1 MNILKCKYC
10 GKIMQVEDDDINTIL
25 LIPKNSKNGNE
36 ICRKYGHSFVKNED
50 KKMNK
55 NYLQNEKFVL

>member
-10 GKIMQVEDDDINTIL
+10 EKTIQADDDIDVML
-25 LIPKNSKNGNE
+25 LIPKSSKDGNE

-50 KKMNK
+50 KKNK
-55 NYLQNEKFVL
+55 